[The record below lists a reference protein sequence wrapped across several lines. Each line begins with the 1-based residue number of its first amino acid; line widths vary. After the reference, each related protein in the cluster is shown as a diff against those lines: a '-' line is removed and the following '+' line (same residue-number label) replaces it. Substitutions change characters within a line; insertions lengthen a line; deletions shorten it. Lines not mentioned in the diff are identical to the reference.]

1 MGYFRIS
8 KGIGAQ
14 NPKGRRENQ
23 HINKGRQ
30 SQCPPVKTKPIV
42 VALFVVILLG
52 IVTIVGTLGGLGY
65 FSDSVDDPP
74 VEENG
79 APSFNFTFSY
89 ASKYEGYL
97 HKYLTKVQ
105 RAELDIST
113 DFDVIIIGAG
123 VSGLAAARTLLDA
136 NRNLKIVVLEGRT
149 RSGGRILS
157 TSIPQILNVELG
169 ASWLWGDSV
178 ENPLQSVLDSNDVL
192 RLPSSTK
199 MTYLYTADNG
209 GKKVPSSALSAAD
222 SIGHQLEASL
232 ASMRLYSSTTSTTI
246 DVPLSNVV
254 DAVISNNQNKTAHIS
269 TAREVYRR
277 LTSALTRLSKG
288 IPAQVQSAYSF
299 GLETPLKGNDA
310 VLFNLKNIITY
321 LSNGVDIRYST
332 PAYEVYYTDTNAT
345 VFTGSSV
352 KPMFTAQYVV
362 CTTPLAVLKADPTT
376 LGIAFWPPLPDQ
388 LLESMSLIGV
398 GHVAKI
404 VLRFNTAF
412 WDVDLLGN
420 PVNPPRERFAILPHI
435 INTTAPTNTIY
446 NECTWSEFFSMS
458 AYTGEAV
465 LIGHA
470 AEGGDCAQYL
480 ESMPPEEAMQL
491 ALSTLRIIFG
501 ASVPQSPVDYEVTSW
516 SQDPYS
522 LGSHSHY
529 NVGGTPSDR
538 ATLAE
543 PLGGSLVLAGEAFHP
558 EFPSTLHGAYQMG
571 VIQAQRIL
579 QALTSAP
586 VMGWQDDERVRKNI
600 TVSGGGNGEEGV

>member
-1 MGYFRIS
+1 MGYFRES
-8 KGIGAQ
+8 KGNEAQ
-14 NPKGRRENQ
+14 NLKGQREKQ
-23 HINKGRQ
+23 HITEGKQ
-30 SQCPPVKTKPIV
+30 SQSPPVKTKPIV
-42 VALFVVILLG
+42 VALFVVVLLC
-52 IVTIVGTLGGLGY
+52 IVAIVGTLGGLGY
-65 FSDSVDDPP
+65 FSDSDGDPSID
-74 VEENG
+74 ENG
-79 APSFNFTFSY
+79 APSFNFTYSY
-89 ASKYEGYL
+89 ASKYVGYL

-136 NRNLKIVVLEGRT
+136 NRNLKVVVLEGRT

-157 TSIPQILNVELG
+157 TSVPEILDVELG
-169 ASWLWGDSV
+169 ASWLWGDSA
-178 ENPLQSVLDSNDVL
+178 ENPIQFILDSNDVL
-192 RLPSSTK
+192 RLPSGTR
-199 MTYLYTADNG
+199 TTHVYTTDGDNG
-209 GKKVPSSALSAAD
+209 GQKVPSSAIFAAD
-222 SIGHQLEASL
+222 SIYHQLETSL
-232 ASMRLYSSTTSTTI
+232 ASMRLNSSTTSTSI
-246 DVPLSNVV
+246 DIPLSDVV
-254 DAVISNNQNKTAHIS
+254 DTVIAENHNKTAHMSS
-269 TAREVYRR
+269 TAQEVYRR
-277 LTSALTRLSKG
+277 LSSALTRLSRG
-288 IPAQVQSAYSF
+288 TSTQVQSAYSF
-299 GLETPLKGNDA
+299 GLETTLKGKDA
-310 VLFNLKNIITY
+310 VLFNLKNIIPY
-321 LSNGVDIRYST
+321 LSNGVDIRYAT

-345 VFTGSSV
+345 VFTGSTM

-362 CTTPLAVLKADPTT
+362 CTAPLAVLKADPTT

-388 LLESMSLIGV
+388 LLESMAAIGV

-412 WDVDLLGN
+412 WDIDLLGN

-435 INTTAPTNTIY
+435 TNTTSY

-470 AEGGDCAQYL
+470 AGDCAQYL
-480 ESMPPEEAMQL
+480 ESLPPQDAMQL
-491 ALSTLRIIFG
+491 ALGALRILFG
-501 ASVPQSPVDYEVTSW
+501 ASVPQSPLNYEVTDW
-516 SQDPYS
+516 SEDPYS

-543 PLGGSLVLAGEAFHP
+543 PLGGSLVLAGEAIHP
-558 EFPSTLHGAYQMG
+558 EFPSTLHGAYHMG

-586 VMGWQDDERVRKNI
+586 VMGWQDGERGEKNI
-600 TVSGGGNGEEGV
+600 TVSGGGEEEGV